1 MELNVFRRNVRVHK
15 PKITFTPNPKASL
28 ERQVRRAH
36 RLQVSIDRAVKRGDS
51 RRAGQLQEEL
61 SAITETLIEEKAA
74 IEEMLRNQSRE
85 TDTG

>member
-1 MELNVFRRNVRVHK
+1 MSLLRRNIRVHK

-51 RRAGQLQEEL
+51 RRAGRLQEEL
-61 SAITETLIEEKAA
+61 SAITETLLEEKAA
-74 IEEMLRNQSRE
+74 IEEMLRDQPNF
-85 TDTG
+85 DK